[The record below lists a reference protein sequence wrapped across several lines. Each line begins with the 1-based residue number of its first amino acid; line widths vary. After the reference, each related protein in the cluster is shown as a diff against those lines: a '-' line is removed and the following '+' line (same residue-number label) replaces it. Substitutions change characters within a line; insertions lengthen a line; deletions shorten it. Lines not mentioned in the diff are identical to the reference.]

1 MKNIFFLCL
10 ILIGAYTI
18 INADM
23 VRIKSQNVVI
33 DTETK
38 LMWQDDIN
46 VNDNY
51 GSFNQASNYCL
62 DLSLNGFNDWYLPNL
77 DELKTL
83 IAIPNEKSS
92 LNGAFITKGE
102 RSFWSITP
110 ADSNSNYYVGYEK
123 EGVKIDSSLTYG
135 RFCGEKAFRCVRQM
149 SSNESVD
156 IKEITKKNNEAIIKE
171 KKDLDNKIISQIVD
185 KENGL
190 IWQDDTESKTLKIQW
205 RFAKEYCQNKGA
217 GWRLPTTEELETL
230 IDVKDGKPSISKKL
244 KNVSMRRYWSSKQ
257 TAAFTFQTLNFHYKN
272 IGDIDNTNEQY
283 GDVNV
288 RCVKNLQ

>member
-1 MKNIFFLCL
+1 MKKIYSFLCL

-92 LNGAFITKGE
+92 LKWCF
-102 RSFWSITP
+102 
-110 ADSNSNYYVGYEK
+110 YY
-123 EGVKIDSSLTYG
+123 
-135 RFCGEKAFRCVRQM
+135 
-149 SSNESVD
+149 
-156 IKEITKKNNEAIIKE
+156 
-171 KKDLDNKIISQIVD
+171 
-185 KENGL
+185 
-190 IWQDDTESKTLKIQW
+190 
-205 RFAKEYCQNKGA
+205 
-217 GWRLPTTEELETL
+217 
-230 IDVKDGKPSISKKL
+230 
-244 KNVSMRRYWSSKQ
+244 
-257 TAAFTFQTLNFHYKN
+257 
-272 IGDIDNTNEQY
+272 
-283 GDVNV
+283 
-288 RCVKNLQ
+288 